1 MIMEHELLNTADPQR
16 NIPQG
21 FERFLSTES
30 FFAMDLVG
38 KNLQMNGVDA
48 HWTYPDLTEEPAS
61 VPELY
66 IRTEQK
72 EQALTV
78 IASLDLSDFIR
89 YHGQ

>member
-1 MIMEHELLNTADPQR
+1 MIMPHDQVNNNDTQSPM
-16 NIPQG
+16 PQG
-21 FERFLSTES
+21 YERFLSAES
-30 FFAMDLVG
+30 YFAMDLVG

-48 HWTYPDLTEEPAS
+48 HWTYPDLTDEPSS

-66 IRTEQK
+66 IRSEQK